1 MAMALALALANC
13 SLYILTHGG
22 QAGFIRT
29 NYGGKMSE
37 TRYVATR
44 CPICLRYKTSDNRWV
59 DVSYMKQLVHIAV
72 DMDTVHIRCP
82 RCRKVSE

>member
-1 MAMALALALANC
+1 
-13 SLYILTHGG
+13 
-22 QAGFIRT
+22 
-29 NYGGKMSE
+29 MSE